1 MGRFIENNDF
11 DNPVYPCW
19 EQDLNL
25 HYVGITRARKACY
38 MVRGTL
44 RRNYKNE
51 LKNAYDS
58 KFLGINKLDSM
69 REEIWYGF

>member
-1 MGRFIENNDF
+1 
-11 DNPVYPCW
+11 
-19 EQDLNL
+19 
-25 HYVGITRARKACY
+25 

-51 LKNAYDS
+51 LNAYDS